1 LESAVRQGRQGLV
14 DGKVAAVLRRT
25 VLRSGEALVNELI
38 RRAML
43 KKNISIGGSPPVD
56 SRRRYETTT
65 GRDKTDESSAEKMN
79 LAADALGQADDP
91 AFAAVALNALRQ
103 GTKSLLGSAWRTCH
117 DLPTRDNSH
126 RSVARLAAAALKLVL
141 LDGPGEGR
149 GLICRLSLVLRKR
162 HPLANDYPTRF
173 VVFHVCGSL
182 GCNFSDSNGGNGL
195 FYCFAQ

>member
-1 LESAVRQGRQGLV
+1 MLERPKNAGWIAAFVALCAAWSYEANERFTEIPIAQSHEHLACPHPWKVRSGRDARAWSMV
-14 DGKVAAVLRRT
+14 KSILRRT

-91 AFAAVALNALRQ
+91 AFAAVALNA
-103 GTKSLLGSAWRTCH
+103 
-117 DLPTRDNSH
+117 P
-126 RSVARLAAAALKLVL
+126 
-141 LDGPGEGR
+141 PG
-149 GLICRLSLVLRKR
+149 
-162 HPLANDYPTRF
+162 D
-173 VVFHVCGSL
+173 
-182 GCNFSDSNGGNGL
+182 
-195 FYCFAQ
+195 

>member
-1 LESAVRQGRQGLV
+1 MPPSLESAVRQGRQGLV

-56 SRRRYETTT
+56 SRSRYETTT

-79 LAADALGQADDP
+79 LAADAHGQADDP
-91 AFAAVALNALRQ
+91 AFVLWRSALRQ

-126 RSVARLAAAALKLVL
+126 PMILSYGSRL
-141 LDGPGEGR
+141 
-149 GLICRLSLVLRKR
+149 LR
-162 HPLANDYPTRF
+162 
-173 VVFHVCGSL
+173 
-182 GCNFSDSNGGNGL
+182 
-195 FYCFAQ
+195 